1 MRKRVGERER
11 KRDEVGDLFRQNR
24 RTKTT
29 SETTTRKT
37 RAAAAGEGGSRDGDG
52 GGSRAHVQHSCF
64 TPT

>member
-29 SETTTRKT
+29 SETTTTRKT
-37 RAAAAGEGGSRDGDG
+37 RAGGEGESRDGGD